1 MPRLIALFLL
11 LCLSACGPQATPFPV
26 NLSASMTSDAGS
38 MGGNGG
44 LEAAEVNGE
53 SEISEV
59 AFVPIRYALA
69 DNTRNVPIDY
79 ATLGT
84 ALQIVQLDA
93 PADAATVGSMYD
105 IIVAYGDL
113 PGGTRSP
120 TMHHMMLVINPAL
133 IINEP
138 AVLEVLRHIV
148 NPAAITAVLNAPG
161 TEPAAFP
168 SITAS
173 AARLELA
180 NAGRPDGID
189 LLVGYSGMP
198 GGLIASEQLRAAG
211 FNVRLLLLEV
221 DQLAD
226 ALREGQLH
234 VALIHWTQPEEHAAW
249 VAQFGEANVIE
260 LFTLPISYLAV
271 PEIQVTFNREGWPV
285 VSR

>member
-1 MPRLIALFLL
+1 MPRLIALLL
-11 LCLSACGPQATPFPV
+11 LLWLSACGPEATPFPV
-26 NLSASMTSDAGS
+26 NLQASGTSDAS
-38 MGGNGG
+38 AVSGNGSVNP
-44 LEAAEVNGE
+44 AVNGGTDG
-53 SEISEV
+53 SAV
-59 AFVPIRYALA
+59 GFVPIRYALA
-69 DNTRNVPIDY
+69 DNTRDVPIDY

-133 IINEP
+133 IVNEP
-138 AVLEVLRHIV
+138 ELLEVLRHIL
-148 NPAAITAVLNAPG
+148 NPAAITAVINAPG
-161 TEPAAFP
+161 TETAMLT

-198 GGLIASEQLRAAG
+198 GSLLASEQLQVAG
-211 FNVRLLLLEV
+211 FNVHLLLLEV
-221 DQLAD
+221 DQLAS
-226 ALREGQLH
+226 ALRGGQVHL
-234 VALIHWTQPEEHAAW
+234 ALSHWTQIEERTAW
-249 VAQFGEANVIE
+249 VERFGEANVID
-260 LFTLPISYLAV
+260 LFTLPISYLAAPDV
-271 PEIQVTFNREGWPV
+271 EVTFNREGWPV
-285 VSR
+285 ASR